1 MPQPAGYSGTPL
13 AKKLSIKEGASVLA
27 IDAPANLPELL
38 DPLPTGATL
47 AAVADDDQAGLRSG
61 DPVLVFGTEAAVLA
75 TRLGALREAL
85 HPDRAAWIC
94 WPKKAS
100 KVPTDITED
109 VIRELALP
117 IGLVDVKVC
126 AVDATWSGL
135 RLVVRKELR

>member
-13 AKKLSIKEGASVLA
+13 AKKLGIKAGGTVLA
-27 IDAPANLPELL
+27 IDAPANLAELL
-38 DPLPTGATL
+38 DPLPEDVTL
-47 AAVADDDQAGLRSG
+47 AAVADDDAAGLRAG

-75 TRLGALREAL
+75 TRLGRLREAL

-100 KVPTDITED
+100 KVRTDITED
-109 VIRELALP
+109 VIRDLALP

-135 RLVVRKELR
+135 RIVIRKELR

>member
-13 AKKLSIKEGASVLA
+13 TKKLGVKPAATVLA
-27 IDAPANLPELL
+27 IDPPANLPQLL
-38 DPLPTGATL
+38 DPLPDGAALRIASDESEATL
-47 AAVADDDQAGLRSG
+47 ASG
-61 DPVLVFGTEAAVLA
+61 DPVLAFGTEAAVLA
-75 TRLGALREAL
+75 ARLTTLRQAL
-85 HPDRAAWIC
+85 HPDRAVWVC

-109 VIRELALP
+109 VIRELCLP

-135 RLVVRKELR
+135 RLVIRKELR